1 MKTTSLLT
9 LVSLAVL
16 ATQASAAPSQA
27 ETPMLVLPTY
37 VVQVPL
43 SQPAEQKVNAS
54 LNELR
59 QQARAATFTLIGL
72 PLVKITPMRPNLP
85 PLAALDAKALRFA
98 NL

>member
-16 ATQASAAPSQA
+16 ATQASAASAQSEAPVV
-27 ETPMLVLPTY
+27 VLPTY

-43 SQPAEQKVNAS
+43 TQPAEQKVNAS

-59 QQARAATFTLIGL
+59 QQARMTNFTPVTM
-72 PLVKITPMRPNLP
+72 PLFKIAPLRPH
-85 PLAALDAKALRFA
+85 LAVLDAKATRVAKL
-98 NL
+98 